1 MENDSIII
9 GKLEERSDS
18 ITTNTNEKHLYKS
31 ESKLK
36 WLSDKKF
43 QNYSYRVVFE
53 GDNPKQNHAIY
64 LSEWKEALKIRDFS
78 IVSAIGDKAK
88 NQSLSPKDFMKYF
101 ASQWKAIHAYK
112 LMKLMKIYLDEEMKD
127 REEMNKL
134 LKKDQEKKMER
145 DKVKEEI
152 LKKKKIEEELRK
164 KELQKINFLKKS
176 DFLQMM
182 TSELLQDFTHY
193 WFALAK
199 NIQTLYLKSKP
210 GNNF

>member
-18 ITTNTNEKHLYKS
+18 ITTNEKHFYKS

-78 IVSAIGDKAK
+78 IVSAISEKAK
-88 NQSLSPKDFMKYF
+88 NQGLSPQEFMKYF
-101 ASQWKAIHAYK
+101 ANQWKAIHAYK
-112 LMKLMKIYLDEEMKD
+112 LMKLMKIYLDEEIKD
-127 REEMNKL
+127 REEINKL
-134 LKKDQEKKMER
+134 LVQE
-145 DKVKEEI
+145 I
-152 LKKKKIEEELRK
+152 F
-164 KELQKINFLKKS
+164 NKS
-176 DFLQMM
+176 V
-182 TSELLQDFTHY
+182 SN
-193 WFALAK
+193 W
-199 NIQTLYLKSKP
+199 
-210 GNNF
+210 